1 VDPKIEKR
9 STNLFEASHCI
20 VVAQS
25 FPNNYLKLSSLG
37 IEYTP
42 IRVMEI
48 RSMDEALE
56 TWRNL
61 HDIDE
66 KAYNQL
72 RVLLFRQPLK
82 IAHFV
87 DNNHVNLSPTRST
100 LNDTSIFSPGLFE
113 ISMQNGRLSNTN
125 LGPGLLE
132 TSMPNEGFWDADLSP
147 ALLESHMPNGGF
159 SNTSLRSELLETNMP
174 DAPALLESHMPNGEF
189 SNIDLGPALLETDMP
204 DVGFWDAGLP
214 PALLESHMPNEGF
227 SNTGLGPSL
236 LEISMPDEGLWDA
249 GLPLA
254 LLESHMPNGGFSNE
268 CPSN

>member
-1 VDPKIEKR
+1 
-9 STNLFEASHCI
+9 
-20 VVAQS
+20 
-25 FPNNYLKLSSLG
+25 
-37 IEYTP
+37 
-42 IRVMEI
+42 
-48 RSMDEALE
+48 MDEALE

-125 LGPGLLE
+125 LGP
-132 TSMPNEGFWDADLSP
+132 
-147 ALLESHMPNGGF
+147 
-159 SNTSLRSELLETNMP
+159 
-174 DAPALLESHMPNGEF
+174 
-189 SNIDLGPALLETDMP
+189 ALLETGMP
-204 DVGFWDAGLP
+204 DVGFWDVGLP
-214 PALLESHMPNEGF
+214 P
-227 SNTGLGPSL
+227 
-236 LEISMPDEGLWDA
+236 
-249 GLPLA
+249 A